1 MPVCWENIVGVLRK
15 NNYRKKTIFRNRIMI
30 FPLIFIVGGLFLISN
45 DMGIVKWYQLRK
57 ERNQIQAEIDQ
68 FIQQEA
74 EVTDELNRLTNDVEY
89 IKKIAQ
95 DKFHMVKPG
104 EKVFRVIDRRKID

>member
-15 NNYRKKTIFRNRIMI
+15 KNYRKKPIFQNRIMI
-30 FPLIFIVGGLFLISN
+30 FLLIFIVGGLFLISN
-45 DMGIVKWYQLRK
+45 DMGVIKWYQLRK
-57 ERNQIQAEIDQ
+57 ERNRIQAEIDQ

-74 EVTDELNRLTNDVEY
+74 EFTDDLNRLTNDVEY

-95 DKFHMVKPG
+95 EKFHMVKPG
-104 EKVFRVIDRRKID
+104 EKVFRVIDKRKID

>member
-1 MPVCWENIVGVLRK
+1 MSVCRENIVGMLRK
-15 NNYRKKTIFRNRIMI
+15 KSYRKKTILQNRIMI

-45 DMGIVKWYQLRK
+45 DMGVIKWYQLRK
-57 ERNQIQAEIDQ
+57 ERNRIQAEIDQ
-68 FIQQEA
+68 FIRQET
-74 EVTDELNRLTNDVEY
+74 ELNDELNRLTNDVEY

-95 DKFHMVKPG
+95 EKFHMVKPG

>member
-1 MPVCWENIVGVLRK
+1 MPLCWENIVGVLK
-15 NNYRKKTIFRNRIMI
+15 KKFYRKKTIFQNRILI

-74 EVTDELNRLTNDVEY
+74 EFTDELNRLTNDVEY

-95 DKFHMVKPG
+95 EKFHMVKPG

>member
-1 MPVCWENIVGVLRK
+1 MPVCWENIVGVLKK
-15 NNYRKKTIFRNRIMI
+15 NNYRKKTIFQNRILI

-45 DMGIVKWYQLRK
+45 DMGIMKWYQIRK
-57 ERNQIQAEIDQ
+57 ERNRIQAEIDQ

-74 EVTDELNRLTNDVEY
+74 EFTDDLNRLTNDVEY

-95 DKFHMVKPG
+95 EKFHMVKPG
-104 EKVFRVIDRRKID
+104 EKVFRVIDKRKID

>member
-1 MPVCWENIVGVLRK
+1 
-15 NNYRKKTIFRNRIMI
+15 MI

-45 DMGIVKWYQLRK
+45 DMGVIKWYQLRK
-57 ERNQIQAEIDQ
+57 ERNRIQAEIDL
-68 FIQQEA
+68 FIRQEA
-74 EVTDELNRLTNDVEY
+74 ELTDELNRLTNDVEY

-95 DKFHMVKPG
+95 EKFHMVKPG